1 MVLSSDFAGRTP
13 TVFSAH
19 RPVASPRNSQA
30 EAQAPQKL
38 KFEKA
43 GLNFLN

>member
-19 RPVASPRNSQA
+19 RPVARPRTSQA

-38 KFEKA
+38 NFEKA